1 MTRFDKLMQQRSKDV
16 SAVPEPEAVQ
26 APESMEEAIAPPAA
40 TPKRKKRGKRGD
52 PNFTQV
58 TAYIRKETH
67 RQVKLALLQEGS
79 DREFSELV
87 ENLLAEYLR
96 TQ

>member
-16 SAVPEPEAVQ
+16 SAAPEPEAMQ
-26 APESMEEAIAPPAA
+26 APGPVEEAIATPVAP
-40 TPKRKKRGKRGD
+40 PKRKKRGKRGD